1 MNTRSIWRPDK
12 DEVVVEHGAVAT
24 AHPIAAQVG
33 VDILKSGGNAVDA
46 AIATGFCLN
55 VVEPASSSIA
65 GHGQMIVHIAEEQR
79 TVAIDYGHRAPRAAQ
94 PDTFRVIGQAVK
106 GNGIYEVEDQANA
119 IGHRSVGVPGVT
131 AGMCRAHELFGSLP
145 LEQLV
150 EPAVHYARQG
160 FEADPTTCLQ
170 IARNMP
176 NLVRYCEAARIF
188 LADGNPSPFE
198 GEIQRGSNANSTIFP
213 PSPGE
218 KIVQRDLADT
228 LERIGREGKNALH
241 NGEIATAIDEEMTR
255 NDGLL
260 TAQDLADYEAEVR
273 HPVNTPYRGYEL
285 LSCPATAGT
294 ITTLQ
299 ILNILENFDLSG
311 PVSPPHPRG
320 GQSPEHLHVF
330 IEAARHAFADR
341 YSFLGDPDFN
351 PVPLNGILSKDYAR
365 NIARGIAT
373 EVAKLEGERQLQPW
387 VAYADSPIHDPWQ
400 YEPQLR
406 PERALTASPPSD
418 GDCTTHFSVIDHGRN
433 MVACTQTAVGAF
445 GSSVIVP
452 GTGVLLSNGMVVFNP
467 MPGTANSIAGF
478 KRGLNNMSPVVVL
491 RNGEPF
497 LTVGAPGGRRIIC
510 RIAHV
515 ISNVIDFGM
524 SIQEAIT
531 APSVDAAERETFVEH
546 RIDPQTVDAL
556 ARMGHNVEV
565 VPEPSTGGG
574 LSRPRGVMINP
585 DTGLLHA
592 GVHPF
597 GPDEARGY

>member
-33 VDILKSGGNAVDA
+33 VDILTSGGNAVDA

-79 TVAIDYGHRAPRAAQ
+79 TVAIDYGHRAPRAAK
-94 PDTFRVIGQAVK
+94 PNSFRVIGQAVK

-170 IARNMP
+170 IARNMR
-176 NLVRYCEAARIF
+176 NLVRFGEAARIF
-188 LADGNPSPFE
+188 MPS
-198 GEIQRGSNANSTIFP
+198 GYP

-228 LERIGREGKNALH
+228 LERIGKEGKNAL
-241 NGEIATAIDEEMTR
+241 NKGEIAAAIDEEMRR

-260 TAQDLADYEAEVR
+260 TVQDLADYEAEVR
-273 HPVNTPYRGYEL
+273 HPVNAPYRGYEL

-311 PVSPPHPRG
+311 PISPRHPTGRFRG
-320 GQSPEHLHVF
+320 GQSPEHIHLF

-341 YSFLGDPDFN
+341 YSFLGDSEFN
-351 PVPLNGILSKDYAR
+351 PVPLDGILSKDYASE
-365 NIARGIAT
+365 IARGIDA

-400 YEPQLR
+400 YDPQLR
-406 PERALTASPPSD
+406 PEHALTASPPSD
-418 GDCTTHFSVIDHGRN
+418 GDCTTHFSVIDRDRN

-445 GSSVIVP
+445 GASVIVP

-478 KRGLNNMSPVVVL
+478 KRGLNNMSPVIAL
-491 RNGEPF
+491 NDGKPF

-510 RIAHV
+510 RIVHV

-524 SIQEAIT
+524 SVQEAIT
-531 APSVDAAERETFVEH
+531 APSVDAAERETFVDH
-546 RIDPQTVDAL
+546 RIDPQTVDSL

-574 LSRPRGVMINP
+574 FSRPRGVMINP
-585 DTGLLHA
+585 DTGLLYA